1 MQAKKLKTDE
11 LVLVL
16 LVHPG
21 KKGLCL
27 EPTFKRTLHV
37 NTHKQFRRDIGV
49 SLLLRNWHLILAQC
63 INYLSLYKITPKLV
77 AQSNTHYFMISVRQK
92 PGRSLAGSSASGSPM
107 KLQSRCCRWSHL
119 KAQLGKDLL
128 LILLHELL
136 AGFSSLKVVGL
147 KVSVSFRLFPRG
159 HPQFL
164 AMWASPKWQL
174 ASSKPAIECLQDKS
188 HDF

>member
-1 MQAKKLKTDE
+1 MQAKKLKTNE

-27 EPTFKRTLHV
+27 EPTFKRTPHV

-49 SLLLRNWHLILAQC
+49 SLLLRIWHLILAQC
-63 INYLSLYKITPKLV
+63 INYLLLYKITPKLV
-77 AQSNTHYFMISVRQK
+77 AQNNTHYFMISVSQK

-107 KLQSRCCRWSHL
+107 KLQSGCCQWSPQ
-119 KAQLGKDLL
+119 KAPLGKDLI
-128 LILLHELL
+128 LILLHGSL

-147 KVSVSFRLFPRG
+147 KVSVSFWLFPRG

-164 AMWASPKWQL
+164 ATWAAPKWQL

-188 HDF
+188 HEF